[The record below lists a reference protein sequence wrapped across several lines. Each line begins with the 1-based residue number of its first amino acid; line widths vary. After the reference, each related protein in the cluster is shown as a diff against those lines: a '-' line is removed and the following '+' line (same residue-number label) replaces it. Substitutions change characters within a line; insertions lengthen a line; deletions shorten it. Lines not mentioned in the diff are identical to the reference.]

1 LADLGAVGLRGE
13 PRVQDAVASGADV
26 VIFSGDKL
34 LGGPQAGCLVGRADA
49 IERCRVSPF
58 ARAVRA
64 DKLTLAG
71 LGATL
76 ELYETG
82 EASRKIPV
90 LAMLLLDAGTLRER
104 AHALAAM
111 CPAALA
117 SQVVPGDSAVGGG
130 AFPDA
135 VLPTS
140 LVALDPGGMGA
151 DGLAL
156 RLRTGEPAVVTRV
169 ASGQVLLDPR
179 TLPVDSFPAV
189 SRALADALDAPE
201 GPPA

>member
-1 LADLGAVGLRGE
+1 
-13 PRVQDAVASGADV
+13 
-26 VIFSGDKL
+26 
-34 LGGPQAGCLVGRADA
+34 
-49 IERCRVSPF
+49 
-58 ARAVRA
+58 
-64 DKLTLAG
+64 
-71 LGATL
+71 
-76 ELYETG
+76 
-82 EASRKIPV
+82 
-90 LAMLLLDAGTLRER
+90 
-104 AHALAAM
+104 
-111 CPAALA
+111 
-117 SQVVPGDSAVGGG
+117 
-130 AFPDA
+130 